1 MRPSR
6 VLSAISNSLLEAQMK
21 RIMRRWDDVERYISE
36 DYVIAFQEV
45 LKTALKDN
53 EMSQSDLADVLGVS
67 RSRVSQLFMEGTNP
81 SIRYVGLVLFRL
93 GYTMEF
99 KKQQNCPRDR

>member
-1 MRPSR
+1 
-6 VLSAISNSLLEAQMK
+6 MK
-21 RIMRRWDDVERYISE
+21 RIMKRWDDVERYVSE
-36 DYVIAFQEV
+36 DYIIAFQAT
-45 LKTALKDN
+45 LRTALKEK
-53 EMSQSDLADVLGVS
+53 EMSHADLADVLGIS

-99 KKQQNCPRDR
+99 KKQESPPNDG

>member
-1 MRPSR
+1 
-6 VLSAISNSLLEAQMK
+6 
-21 RIMRRWDDVERYISE
+21 
-36 DYVIAFQEV
+36 
-45 LKTALKDN
+45 
-53 EMSQSDLADVLGVS
+53 MSHSDLAELLGVS

-99 KKQQNCPRDR
+99 KKQENGSGDK